1 MHTHHRPHHRPRP
14 RPQPLAPAH
23 AHHPTP
29 EQHAAAEAFSN
40 GSHLVIQAGAGTGK
54 TTTLAMLAH
63 SARRQGRLGRY
74 IAFNRAV
81 TRHAARRFPAE
92 VACTT
97 AHALAYT
104 AVGRSY
110 QTRMNAPRQAGW
122 RTGAALGIDDGM
134 CVRIGPRK
142 VNNKALSS
150 TVLRTVTR
158 FCQSADREIAAHH
171 VPPLRGAE
179 STPLHTQLT
188 GLVLPYARKAWAD
201 LQHPDH
207 GAVRFEHDHY
217 LKMWALSDPVIP
229 ADFLLLDEAQ
239 DTNPVVEQ
247 VFTAQRDHA
256 QLVLVGD
263 SAQAI
268 YGWRG
273 ARDVMTGFDGRQLSL
288 SRSFR
293 FGPALAAEANRWL
306 QIVDAPIRLTGS
318 PSLCTELRGT
328 RTPEAILCRTNAG
341 AMVEVI
347 RQLDA
352 GRRVALAGGGASL
365 SALARA
371 AHALEH
377 GRRAAHPELT
387 LFASWAELR
396 EYAECDPAGRDLLP
410 LVELVD
416 EHGSQALL
424 PALDRLVP
432 EESAEVTVPTA
443 HRAKG
448 REWASV
454 RIADDFTAPDDLD
467 EHDED
472 GAPVP
477 GPIDLDEARLAYVAV
492 TRARSLL
499 DIGGLS
505 WINTHPAGDPRP
517 TEAKPREPAQGK
529 HGEHSAP
536 TQTRR
541 SERGENTLQKSPG

>member
-1 MHTHHRPHHRPRP
+1 MHI
-14 RPQPLAPAH
+14 
-23 AHHPTP
+23 PTP
-29 EQHAAAEAFSN
+29 EQSAAAEAFPT

-54 TTTLAMLAH
+54 TTTLAMLART
-63 SARRQGRLGRY
+63 ARRQSRSGRY

-81 TRHAARRFPAE
+81 ARHAARTFPAE
-92 VACTT
+92 VSCGT

-104 AVGRSY
+104 AVGRRY
-110 QTRMNAPRQAGW
+110 QARMNAPRQAGW
-122 RTGAALGIDDGM
+122 RTGAALGIDEDM
-134 CVRIGPRK
+134 TVRIGARK
-142 VNNKALSS
+142 MTNKALSY

-158 FCQSADREIAAHH
+158 FCQSADSEIAPHH

-179 STPLHTQLT
+179 SAPLHAQFAE
-188 GLVLPYARKAWAD
+188 LVLTYARRAWAD
-201 LQHPDH
+201 LQHPDR
-207 GAVRFEHDHY
+207 GVVRFEHDHY
-217 LKMWALSDPVIP
+217 LKMWALRAPVIP

-306 QIVDAPIRLTGS
+306 TIVGAPIRLTGS
-318 PSLCTELRGT
+318 PLLETELRT
-328 RTPEAILCRTNAG
+328 VHAPEAILCRTNVG

-347 RQLDA
+347 RQLEA
-352 GRRVALAGGGASL
+352 GRRVALAGGGEGL

-371 AHALEH
+371 AYDLEA
-377 GRRAAHPELT
+377 GRRTVHPELM
-387 LFASWAELR
+387 LFETWADLR
-396 EYAECDPAGRDLLP
+396 EYAEFDPAGRDLLP
-410 LVELVD
+410 LTELVD
-416 EHGSQALL
+416 EHGTEALL
-424 PALDRLVP
+424 HALDRLSP
-432 EESAEVTVPTA
+432 EDSAEVTVSTA

-454 RIADDFTAPDDLD
+454 RIADDFTGPDDLD
-467 EHDED
+467 ESDEE
-472 GAPVP
+472 GAPLP

-505 WINTHPAGDPRP
+505 WINSHPSGDPPLPGPHPNGRKPAERQAERTVHTGKGRVRNAGDR
-517 TEAKPREPAQGK
+517 
-529 HGEHSAP
+529 
-536 TQTRR
+536 
-541 SERGENTLQKSPG
+541 